1 MSEDWDAAAVQLT
14 ELQEISPE
22 HPQLQTFRQRISEG
36 DRIALMAAEAAAGD
50 DAPPPAENPAN
61 DAVAERPPAAA
72 EPDPQTVDD
81 PPPAEEN
88 PPAAEDEAEPAPVG
102 ETRPPER
109 ISGSAAG
116 LPRGSPFAL
125 AVEGDVTVQ
134 ATIDVDGNVVAASV
148 QASLDPFLDEAA
160 INTVLQWK
168 LRARFGGRQNAR
180 VSAHRNAELL
190 YAASVGAGA
199 GPTTPRSKPHTSSTR
214 FGFMAIL
221 INGIDRFRQAK

>member
-1 MSEDWDAAAVQLT
+1 M
-14 ELQEISPE
+14 
-22 HPQLQTFRQRISEG
+22 
-36 DRIALMAAEAAAGD
+36 
-50 DAPPPAENPAN
+50 
-61 DAVAERPPAAA
+61 
-72 EPDPQTVDD
+72 
-81 PPPAEEN
+81 
-88 PPAAEDEAEPAPVG
+88 
-102 ETRPPER
+102 
-109 ISGSAAG
+109 
-116 LPRGSPFAL
+116 
-125 AVEGDVTVQ
+125 Q